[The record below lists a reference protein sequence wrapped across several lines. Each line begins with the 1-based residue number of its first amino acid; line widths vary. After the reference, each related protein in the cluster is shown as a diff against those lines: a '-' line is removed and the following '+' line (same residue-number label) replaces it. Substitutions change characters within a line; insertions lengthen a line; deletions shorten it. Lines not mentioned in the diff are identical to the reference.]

1 MTWIEE
7 EKGVKF
13 LCWGKLKEG
22 LKKEETIVVKEGEHI
37 EGIITRI
44 TPQKEKDEIKNYQ
57 YRLKK
62 KDEDKEIIIWGNAAI
77 FRQHHNLNLVE
88 GDKVRFSFDG
98 MYPTEKGNKGYKVR
112 VAVDR

>member
-22 LKKEETIVVKEGEHI
+22 LKKEETIVVKEGESI

-44 TPQKEKDEIKNYQ
+44 TPQKEKDEIIK
-57 YRLKK
+57 RL
-62 KDEDKEIIIWGNAAI
+62 
-77 FRQHHNLNLVE
+77 
-88 GDKVRFSFDG
+88 
-98 MYPTEKGNKGYKVR
+98 
-112 VAVDR
+112 